1 MIIRKLGDKK
11 PNVILFQGS
20 PRDKDTCPNMDSKT
34 HTIVEYMVENWSP
47 FINFTVIDLSVNQ
60 YKKPII
66 QPCKGC
72 VSTAGGYHCH
82 FPCISPN
89 QRVHTVDGFKEIK
102 DIKIGDILQ
111 DGNTVIN
118 HLMTSESEMV
128 YELKLTDGRRLE
140 LTSNHKVKVLSKE
153 RYRDINTN
161 WKYYRKE
168 SWIEL
173 KDIKIGDYIPYI
185 ETDEVFISDENEDDY
200 LYLIYGLIW
209 GDGTFCNNTP
219 LLYVDKKEV
228 EFVSEIKNKLKD
240 QILSI
245 LDHKISNQKISED
258 YNYYNTE
265 MLKINF
271 GAKLGKKMKLI
282 FEKTNAKTRRLDI
295 NNFKTKRQI
304 FNFING
310 WISTDGSI
318 NKTGGINLYNTS
330 YECLRDVQLL
340 LSRVGIKSN
349 ISDISHIKTN
359 VRGKTT
365 QRCSS
370 LSISDQESVK
380 ILVDNINLLNIKKRE
395 KLSEYFTTK
404 RRKLSHGF
412 SKVKSIKS
420 LGYKPVYDIEVE
432 NSHEFNCEG
441 IKVHNCSCYNKGGKI
456 PDLLHELDVYNLLQ
470 KCDAFIIISPIHWHS
485 LTAQIKT
492 MFDRLV
498 CTNLTMNVWDA
509 INVLGRENIKN
520 SEVTGKLSKSGKYDN
535 LLRNHLQG
543 KVAGFYVHGDDGAD
557 DYHDREL
564 PDSYNDVFDDG
575 FSNNPKA
582 TVMPFVM
589 QLKYSGVYV
598 PDELVQA
605 FYVNKGVDYYTANIS
620 VMKNREL
627 FERADTLLDNL
638 LNYLSLSN
646 KE

>member
-20 PRDKDTCPNMDSKT
+20 PRDKETCSGMDSKSET
-34 HTIVEYMVENWSP
+34 VVNYLLEEWSP
-47 FINFTVIDLSVNQ
+47 FINFKLIDLSVNQ
-60 YKKPII
+60 HKRPTI

-89 QRVHTVDGFKEIK
+89 QRVHTIDGFKEIK

-111 DGNTVIN
+111 DGNTVTN

-185 ETDEVFISDENEDDY
+185 ETDEVFISNENEDDY

-209 GDGTFCNNTP
+209 GDGTFCNDTP

-228 EFVSEIKNKLKD
+228 KFISEIKNKLND

-271 GAKLGKKMKLI
+271 GSKLGKKMKLI
-282 FEKTNAKTRRLDI
+282 FEKTNAKTRRLNI
-295 NNFKTKRQI
+295 NNFKTKKQI

-330 YECLRDVQLL
+330 YECLRDAQLL

-380 ILVDNINLLNIKKRE
+380 ILVHNINLLNIKKRE
-395 KLSEYFTTK
+395 KLSEYFTNK
-404 RRKLSHGF
+404 RRKLSHTF

-441 IKVHNCSCYNKGGKI
+441 IKVHNCSCYNKGDKKV
-456 PDLLHELDVYNLLQ
+456 PDLLHELDVYKLLQ
-470 KCDAFIIISPIHWHS
+470 ECDAFIIVSPVHWHS
-485 LTAQIKT
+485 LTSQIKT
-492 MFDRLV
+492 LFDRLV
-498 CTNLTMNVWDA
+498 CINLTMDVWDA
-509 INVLGRENIKN
+509 INVIGREGIKD
-520 SEVTGKLSKSGKYDN
+520 SKVTGKLSKDKKYN
-535 LLRNHLQG
+535 SLLRNHLEG
-543 KVAGFYVHGDDGAD
+543 KVAGFFVHGDDGAD
-557 DYHDREL
+557 DYSDREL
-564 PDSYNDVFDDG
+564 PSSYDVMDDG
-575 FSNNPKA
+575 FQNNPKNV
-582 TVMPFVM
+582 VMPFIN

-605 FYVNKGVDYYTANIS
+605 FYINKGIGYYTANLT
-620 VMKNREL
+620 VLKNREI
-627 FERADTLLDNL
+627 FERADQLMDNL